1 MVMAPIPLLSGRKV
15 DDGQSVR
22 VTVPAASV
30 IEQGT
35 YTVVQGFHGMNV
47 SKPKVQT
54 LVDEDII
61 LQTDGATYESS
72 QLNPGD
78 AFNARGALIYFDPAF
93 NWLTTTAASYPLP
106 VGKLVLPLDAN
117 GVIWFRQL
125 PQWNA

>member
-1 MVMAPIPLLSGRKV
+1 VMAPIPLLSGRKV

-47 SKPKVQT
+47 SKAKTQT

-72 QLNPGD
+72 QLDP
-78 AFNARGALIYFDPAF
+78 ASPFAVRGTLIFFDPAT
-93 NWLTTTAASYPLP
+93 NTLSETAGLYPLP